1 MSESSFIGIILCGA
15 ACWPE
20 HMLTPWDAE
29 GKGKKKPFELF
40 GITVTSCR
48 ASQKKTVTTIVQYLA
63 VVFNFLLS
71 FHSFFIRIKIKF
83 NF

>member
-29 GKGKKKPFELF
+29 GKGKKNPSNYLASQL
-40 GITVTSCR
+40 TSCR